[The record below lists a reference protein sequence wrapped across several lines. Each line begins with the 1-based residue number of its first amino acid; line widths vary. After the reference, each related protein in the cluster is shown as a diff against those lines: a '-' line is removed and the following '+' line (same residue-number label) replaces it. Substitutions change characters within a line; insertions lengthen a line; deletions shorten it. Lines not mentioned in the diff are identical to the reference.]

1 MLKGACG
8 PNQRVHYIYL
18 EHSKIGSLVPKSKQG
33 RRYTMTELDIELTA
47 ACNRLRIMIRNEQ
60 QLERNAEKWDAMAKT
75 STIQRRIK
83 NEVNNVQV
91 NVSFNKR

>member
-1 MLKGACG
+1 MSE
-8 PNQRVHYIYL
+8 I
-18 EHSKIGSLVPKSKQG
+18 
-33 RRYTMTELDIELTA
+33 DIELTA

-60 QLERNAEKWDAMAKT
+60 QLELNAEKWEAMAKT

-83 NEVNNVQV
+83 NEVSNVQV

>member
-1 MLKGACG
+1 
-8 PNQRVHYIYL
+8 
-18 EHSKIGSLVPKSKQG
+18 
-33 RRYTMTELDIELTA
+33 MTELDIELTA

-83 NEVNNVQV
+83 NEVANVQV

>member
-1 MLKGACG
+1 
-8 PNQRVHYIYL
+8 
-18 EHSKIGSLVPKSKQG
+18 
-33 RRYTMTELDIELTA
+33 MTELDIELTA

-83 NEVNNVQV
+83 NEVSNVQV

>member
-1 MLKGACG
+1 
-8 PNQRVHYIYL
+8 
-18 EHSKIGSLVPKSKQG
+18 
-33 RRYTMTELDIELTA
+33 MTELDIELTA

-60 QLERNAEKWDAMAKT
+60 QLERNAEKWDAMAKA

>member
-1 MLKGACG
+1 MSE
-8 PNQRVHYIYL
+8 I
-18 EHSKIGSLVPKSKQG
+18 
-33 RRYTMTELDIELTA
+33 DIELTA

-60 QLERNAEKWDAMAKT
+60 QLELNAEKWEAMAKT

-83 NEVNNVQV
+83 NEVGNVQV

>member
-1 MLKGACG
+1 
-8 PNQRVHYIYL
+8 
-18 EHSKIGSLVPKSKQG
+18 
-33 RRYTMTELDIELTA
+33 MTELDIELTA

-75 STIQRRIK
+75 STIQKRIK
-83 NEVNNVQV
+83 NEANGIQV

>member
-1 MLKGACG
+1 
-8 PNQRVHYIYL
+8 
-18 EHSKIGSLVPKSKQG
+18 
-33 RRYTMTELDIELTA
+33 MTELDIELTA

-60 QLERNAEKWDAMAKT
+60 QLERKAEKWDAMAKT

>member
-1 MLKGACG
+1 
-8 PNQRVHYIYL
+8 
-18 EHSKIGSLVPKSKQG
+18 
-33 RRYTMTELDIELTA
+33 MTELDIELTA

-60 QLERNAEKWDAMAKT
+60 QLERNAEKWNAMAKT

-83 NEVNNVQV
+83 NEVSNIQV

>member
-1 MLKGACG
+1 
-8 PNQRVHYIYL
+8 
-18 EHSKIGSLVPKSKQG
+18 
-33 RRYTMTELDIELTA
+33 MTELDIELTA

-83 NEVNNVQV
+83 NEVGNVQV
-91 NVSFNKR
+91 DVSFNKR